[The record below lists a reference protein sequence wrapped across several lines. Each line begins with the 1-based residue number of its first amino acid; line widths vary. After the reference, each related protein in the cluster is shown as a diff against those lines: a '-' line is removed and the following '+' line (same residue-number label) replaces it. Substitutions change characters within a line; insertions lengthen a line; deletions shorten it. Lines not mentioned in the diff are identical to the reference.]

1 MVNIML
7 VILESANEAADGD
20 DDDTK
25 KMTTITNITYTALV
39 KHPSL
44 KGYWKLLIENGLL
57 IYDLDTEMFKIT
69 GKGRKFLKVY
79 SGRNGC

>member
-1 MVNIML
+1 MVNILL
-7 VILESANEAADGD
+7 VILGAANEAGD

-25 KMTTITNITYTALV
+25 KMTRITNITYTALV

-69 GKGRKFLKVY
+69 EKGRKFLKVY
-79 SGRNGC
+79 NGRNDC